1 MTRVRAPAATDNLNN
16 STLPGQSGPIA
27 EYAPYLEKIV
37 AKLVA
42 WAAPTSTKLLFGITT
57 PMMCD
62 ADADAVVQ
70 SNNAAALAI
79 MQKWRVPTVDLH
91 AAVIGVCGAA
101 PNTRCFNQSTC
112 FCPHCPQAGGVGYE
126 YLAEHVLVPAIT
138 KLLPSPLVEATA
150 D

>member
-101 PNTRCFNQSTC
+101 PNTRLR
-112 FCPHCPQAGGVGYE
+112 GGGHTPTRCASFASGS
-126 YLAEHVLVPAIT
+126 YLT
-138 KLLPSPLVEATA
+138 KLTETA
-150 D
+150 L